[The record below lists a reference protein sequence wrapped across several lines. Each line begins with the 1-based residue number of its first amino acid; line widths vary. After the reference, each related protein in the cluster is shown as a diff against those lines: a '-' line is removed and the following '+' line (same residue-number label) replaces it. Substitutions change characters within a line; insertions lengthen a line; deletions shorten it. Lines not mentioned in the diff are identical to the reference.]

1 MNKIKIFLMAGS
13 ALLVL
18 TIAQAQNPFDIS
30 YPIPELGNCSSQ
42 EECKNFCDNPENH
55 IACIEWGEKQ
65 GAFSSVESKRMKDL
79 EQMEN
84 RPDDPVA
91 GPGGCRSP
99 KECDVYCRIL
109 ENLDECLDY
118 GVAHGYTSAEE
129 AQKIKEQAQRGGPG
143 GCKSREQCDSYCK
156 NPDNIE
162 ECMKFVVDEGK
173 ISREEADLMI
183 EMTKKGPEMG
193 KPKGPKIDEQK
204 AMQVLEEKGGGPGG
218 CKSMEE
224 CRAYC
229 ENTGNMQECTNF
241 AVSQGFMSPEEAEK
255 AQKMMSMGGPGG
267 CKNEQ
272 ECDAFCGKEE
282 NRDICFNFAKE
293 NGMMSQEE
301 IMMMEKQMS
310 IVNKL
315 GDKAGPGGC
324 RSQEECG
331 AYCSDPS
338 KIQECMNFAAE
349 TGMMSKERAETMMQQ
364 MQKTEMMGEFFM
376 GRTMMGPPPPGMEGP
391 PSGGMPP
398 PGMENMMPPEGMTMP
413 PSGEMMG
420 PPPGYEGP
428 PPGYEGQMPPDGY
441 QMPPEGWQPP
451 EGMTMPPSGEMMGP
465 PPGYEGT
472 PPGGMPP
479 DGYQMPPEGMSPP
492 PPPPPSSWNTRS
504 IMGVILGPF
513 LDILR

>member
-1 MNKIKIFLMAGS
+1 MNKIKIFLMAGG

-18 TIAQAQNPFDIS
+18 TIAQAQNPFDVS
-30 YPIPELGNCSSQ
+30 YPIPELGNCGSQ
-42 EECKNFCDNPENH
+42 EECRNFCDAPDNH
-55 IACIEWGEKQ
+55 NLCIEWGEKQ
-65 GAFSSVESKRMKDL
+65 GAFSAVEAKRMKDM
-79 EQMEN
+79 EKMEN
-84 RPDDPVA
+84 RPDDPVV

-109 ENLDECLDY
+109 ENLNECLDY
-118 GVAHGYTSAEE
+118 GVAHGYTSVEE
-129 AQKIKEQAQRGGPG
+129 AQKIKEQAQKGGPG

-173 ISREEADLMI
+173 ITQEEADLMI

-218 CKSMEE
+218 CKNMEE

-229 ENTGNMQECTNF
+229 ENTDNMQECTNF

-255 AQKMMSMGGPGG
+255 AQKMMLMGGPGG

-282 NRDICFNFAKE
+282 NRDTCFNFSKE
-293 NGMMSQEE
+293 NGLLSPEE

-324 RSQEECG
+324 RSAQECG
-331 AYCSDPS
+331 AYCNDPS
-338 KIQECMNFAAE
+338 KIQECMDFAAE
-349 TGMMSKERAETMMQQ
+349 TGMMSKERVETMMQQ
-364 MQKTEMMGEFFM
+364 MQKTEMMQEFFM
-376 GRTMMGPPPPGMEGP
+376 GGTMM
-391 PSGGMPP
+391 
-398 PGMENMMPPEGMTMP
+398 
-413 PSGEMMG
+413 
-420 PPPGYEGP
+420 GP
-428 PPGYEGQMPPDGY
+428 PPGYEGQMPPEGMMLPPDGY
-441 QMPPEGWQPP
+441 QMPPSNEFQTPPSGYQIPPEGWQEGQIPP
-451 EGMTMPPSGEMMGP
+451 EGMM
-465 PPGYEGT
+465 
-472 PPGGMPP
+472 MPP
-479 DGYQMPPEGMSPP
+479 DGYQMPPSGEMIYPEPVEGM
-492 PPPPPSSWNTRS
+492 PPPPSSLGTTS
-504 IMGVILGPF
+504 LFGAVLGPF
-513 LDILR
+513 VDIFR